1 MSQLRS
7 APRAAVVPPTSFYK
21 GFFPLVI
28 FVFLT
33 ALAQAQVQTP
43 EDKYFTLMSLID
55 RADVLSEKGQT
66 NSAKAKYMDA
76 QTALADFRKNYPNWN
91 TKLVT
96 YRLNYLAERINT
108 LSKTNAPVVESTE
121 KPATTPG
128 EKSAPKT
135 TSKPATPTGVTVK
148 LLQPGAEPRQA
159 LRLHPKAGDKR
170 SSTMTMKMTMGMGP
184 AGEMKMPEM
193 KIPIDITVKSV
204 SPEGDITYDMMMG
217 QAQVADSA
225 DPTAAMMKE
234 SLGKLGGE
242 TGTSTITSRGLTKS
256 TKMNIPKDANPQ
268 TRQTMEQMQES
279 LGNVVFMLPDEAVGA
294 GAKWEIKQTIKQQ
307 NMTISQATAYELISL
322 EGDVVKVKSNVSQSA
337 ANQKIESPAMPGMKV
352 DLNKLTGTGTGNMT
366 FDLGQIMPTQG
377 ATDMQTEISM
387 GINMGDQKQNMDM
400 KVSLNMTV
408 EAKK

>member
-1 MSQLRS
+1 M
-7 APRAAVVPPTSFYK
+7 
-21 GFFPLVI
+21 
-28 FVFLT
+28 
-33 ALAQAQVQTP
+33 
-43 EDKYFTLMSLID
+43 ID
-55 RADVLSEKGQT
+55 RADTLSEKGQT

-91 TKLVT
+91 TKVVT

-108 LSKTNAPVVESTE
+108 LSKTNAPVVESME

-135 TSKPATPTGVTVK
+135 ASKPATPAGVTVK

-193 KIPIDITVKSV
+193 KIPVDITIKSV
-204 SPEGDITYDMMMG
+204 SPEGDITYDMVMG

-307 NMTISQATAYELISL
+307 NMTISQATAYELVSV
-322 EGDVVKVKSNVSQSA
+322 EGDVAKVKSTVSQSA

-377 ATDMQTEISM
+377 TTDMQTEISM
-387 GINMGDQKQNMDM
+387 GINMGGQKQNMDM